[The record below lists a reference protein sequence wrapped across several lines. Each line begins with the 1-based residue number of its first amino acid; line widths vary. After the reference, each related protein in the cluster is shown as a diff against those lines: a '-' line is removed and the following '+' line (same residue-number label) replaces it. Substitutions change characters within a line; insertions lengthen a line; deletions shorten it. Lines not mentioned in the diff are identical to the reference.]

1 MFGALLAGMFAGFAV
16 AVPVGVIAVLIIE
29 AGMLGGLRRGF
40 AAGAGAATVDLLF
53 CSLALVVGGLLNQ
66 LLAVALVPLQ
76 VLSGGI
82 LISIGVRGLLSLR
95 ASSISGDAAADPRV
109 RGSARQLYLRFIAL
123 TAMNPATILYFL
135 ALAIGLPGLGSDP
148 INAVAGGDWRR
159 SGPHSSRA
167 RGHRNAHRRSDA
179 DHWIRYEHRDG
190 GAERLADHHVALRG
204 KVAAQRTINQG
215 SNAITQRE
223 PSAIKHWW
231 RITRNRKRDEAPLR
245 KVAGLQRCGSN
256 AHGRRHL

>member
-1 MFGALLAGMFAGFAV
+1 MFGALLAGMIAGYAI

-29 AGMLGGLRRGF
+29 TGMIGGLRRGL

-76 VLSGGI
+76 VLSGGV

-95 ASSISGDAAADPRV
+95 GGGTSGNAATDPRV
-109 RGSARQLYLRFIAL
+109 RGGARQLYLRFIAL

-148 INAVAGGDWRR
+148 LNAAAFTVGAAGASLSWQLLLGAIGAAAGRIL
-159 SGPHSSRA
+159 PERA
-167 RGHRNAHRRSDA
+167 ITTTRIVGQMLIIGFGMSIA
-179 DHWIRYEHRDG
+179 
-190 GAERLADHHVALRG
+190 VTALRA
-204 KVAAQRTINQG
+204 V
-215 SNAITQRE
+215 S
-223 PSAIKHWW
+223 
-231 RITRNRKRDEAPLR
+231 
-245 KVAGLQRCGSN
+245 
-256 AHGRRHL
+256 